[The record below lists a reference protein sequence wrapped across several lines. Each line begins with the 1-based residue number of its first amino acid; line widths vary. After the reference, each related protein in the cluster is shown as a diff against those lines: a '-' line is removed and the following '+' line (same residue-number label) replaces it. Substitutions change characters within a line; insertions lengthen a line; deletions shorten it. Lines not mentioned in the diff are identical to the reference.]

1 MRLATLRLDQS
12 TSLQKPML
20 AILKVDTESWLVL
33 SISVYRLV
41 FEVVFK
47 LFP

>member
-1 MRLATLRLDQS
+1 
-12 TSLQKPML
+12 LQKPML